1 MWHLHLS
8 HVIDNAI
15 NSIGSAHLIVY
26 HLSGAIARANP

>member
-15 NSIGSAHLIVY
+15 NSLESAHLMVY
-26 HLSGAIARANP
+26 QLSGAIARANL

>member
-15 NSIGSAHLIVY
+15 YSLESAHLIVY
-26 HLSGAIARANP
+26 HLSGAIAPANL